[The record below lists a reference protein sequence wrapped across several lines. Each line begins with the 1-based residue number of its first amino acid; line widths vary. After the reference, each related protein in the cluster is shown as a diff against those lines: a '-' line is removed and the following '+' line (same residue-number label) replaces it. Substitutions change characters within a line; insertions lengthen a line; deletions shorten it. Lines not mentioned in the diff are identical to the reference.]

1 MALLRAC
8 VTDTPVTLRL
18 DSKVETAGTVV
29 LVLIPTSV
37 AAPQEAWQSVT
48 ARVKPYDPPLLLH
61 RPVPSSTA
69 SNISPP
75 PSTFEVTTCHSHS
88 ADTFHILH
96 KAGSH
101 PAGTKIESL
110 TDTAF
115 SAPLGK

>member
-48 ARVKPYDPPLLLH
+48 APVQLYDPPLLL
-61 RPVPSSTA
+61 SSCA
-69 SNISPP
+69 ALYLHLQHPHL
-75 PSTFEVTTCHSHS
+75 STSFYIWG
-88 ADTFHILH
+88 DNM
-96 KAGSH
+96 
-101 PAGTKIESL
+101 
-110 TDTAF
+110 
-115 SAPLGK
+115 PLPQR

>member
-48 ARVKPYDPPLLLH
+48 APVQLYDPPLLL
-61 RPVPSSTA
+61 RSPVPSSTT
-69 SNISPP
+69 
-75 PSTFEVTTCHSHS
+75 STS
-88 ADTFHILH
+88 LH
-96 KAGSH
+96 LLLH
-101 PAGTKIESL
+101 
-110 TDTAF
+110 
-115 SAPLGK
+115 LG